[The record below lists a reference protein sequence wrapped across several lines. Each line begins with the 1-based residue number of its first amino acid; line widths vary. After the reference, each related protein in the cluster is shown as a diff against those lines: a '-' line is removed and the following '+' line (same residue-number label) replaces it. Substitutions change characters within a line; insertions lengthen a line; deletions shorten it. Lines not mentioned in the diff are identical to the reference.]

1 MTFQEIIQR
10 LREKDQRVT
19 QCFFFWD
26 GPSLQR
32 IEAVRR
38 MDPVAAARMKRPVCA
53 SCRPALLSVLHKLYG
68 SDHFDYD
75 EMVSDFYYDL
85 IIKDKLAEIRE
96 PEALMGWI
104 VTAAYYFFLHKK
116 KGEDKLLENSSP
128 IPLNHGEEILEDD
141 SRAQARARVA
151 EILAAMPNRVYARL
165 LDEVVLEVGQY
176 QGREKAALL
185 KRKAEQ
191 LDIPIDNLYVKI
203 SLAKKQFKQTAL
215 KLNRNL

>member
-19 QCFFFWD
+19 QCFFWWD

-38 MDPVAAARMKRPVCA
+38 TDPVAAARMQRPVCA

-75 EMVSDFYYDL
+75 EKVSDFYYYL
-85 IIKDKLAEIRE
+85 MTGDKLADIKE

-104 VTAAYYFFLHKK
+104 VTSAYYFFLHKK
-116 KGEDKLLENSSP
+116 KGEDKLLENKDTT
-128 IPLNHGEEILEDD
+128 PLDNETDIVEDD
-141 SRAQARARVA
+141 SRAQARSMVA
-151 EILAAMPNRVYARL
+151 EVLAAMPNRIYARL

-185 KRKAEQ
+185 KRKSEE
-191 LDIPIDNLYVKI
+191 LGIPIDNLYVKI

-215 KLNRNL
+215 KLNLKA